1 MIALVLLAPVLAL
14 VLAVVMMSLLAYVV
28 GAVVGRVLHRYVPVR
43 DPRTVGLRNHP
54 HPHPSKPAAQCAATH
69 RRIGMVA

>member
-1 MIALVLLAPVLAL
+1 MIALVLLAL

-54 HPHPSKPAAQCAATH
+54 TPTLPSPQPKAQP
-69 RRIGMVA
+69 RIGMVA